1 MGRGWYGLYLG
12 DRVIYDCVGTLI
24 EGTVV
29 KLFLSDK
36 NAAIIRDDNNTDH
49 KVVCE
54 YCTKISPSKGIFDF
68 RPLQQENYTVLI
80 FYKNDFHE
88 IFSFIGYEL
97 EEKITRLISNVGEEI
112 LKIEIYLRENA
123 LHQNTLYQEITP
135 SETHNSNSGEI

>member
-12 DRVIYDCVGTLI
+12 DRVIYDCVGTSI

-36 NAAIIRDDNNTDH
+36 NAAIIRDDNNLEH

-54 YCTKISPSKGIFDF
+54 YCIKISPSKGIFDF

-88 IFSFIGYEL
+88 IFSFSGYEI
-97 EEKITRLISNVGEEI
+97 EEMITRLISNVGDEI
-112 LKIEIYLRENA
+112 LKIQIYLRETSS
-123 LHQNTLYQEITP
+123 HQNTLYQEITVV
-135 SETHNSNSGEI
+135 EHDTNNEVL